1 MGFGGLG
8 IGETIF
14 IVVVALLIFGPRRLP
29 ELGGALGKGIREFR
43 RSVNE
48 VKHEINS
55 LPQPERAPDRTSG
68 APARNAPSDAVGANS
83 ILPPKDTVVTDSVRP
98 ADEAVPE
105 PARPTVVNTPPA
117 VEEPRQS

>member
-14 IVVVALLIFGPRRLP
+14 IVVVALVVFGPRRLP

-55 LPQPERAPDRTSG
+55 LPQPEQKPDRENRAPSR
-68 APARNAPSDAVGANS
+68 PAPSDAVGANS
-83 ILPPKDTVVTDSVRP
+83 ILPPKDVAPANTPSAEPDADSAARP
-98 ADEAVPE
+98 A
-105 PARPTVVNTPPA
+105 PPA
-117 VEEPRQS
+117 EEPDQS

>member
-14 IVVVALLIFGPRRLP
+14 IVVVALVVFGPRRLP

-55 LPQPERAPDRTSG
+55 LPQPEQKPDRENRAPTRPPPG
-68 APARNAPSDAVGANS
+68 DAVGANS
-83 ILPPKDTVVTDSVRP
+83 ILPPKDVEPSAAPGADMEAMTAVSP
-98 ADEAVPE
+98 AA
-105 PARPTVVNTPPA
+105 PT
-117 VEEPRQS
+117 EEPRQS